1 MEKKFRFKTGTKIRE
16 PQPKVE
22 VPTTPSVLQ
31 VSEDQVSKLVVEKL
45 ASMSSAVPTPTLTS
59 SKEDDFAFLEET
71 QTVKAPIA
79 RIKLPKMGDT
89 TKIAKLEAKRLVIED
104 ATERINFDK
113 VIQGFDIARSEEG
126 EYKKLVEEGRETI
139 LVKMGDNEIYEGETV
154 RLTISKSK
162 NESINAE
169 AVVKALVCN
178 DDGQIQSDA
187 NELKSGVQQLI
198 DLARLGIVEIKKTDF
213 DRWVK
218 THGCSSEPFLV
229 KHADKK
235 RIIVAEKKQ

>member
-1 MEKKFRFKTGTKIRE
+1 MEKRFRFKTGTKIRE

-45 ASMSSAVPTPTLTS
+45 TLISNAVPIS

-71 QTVKAPIA
+71 QTVKTPIA
-79 RIKLPKMGDT
+79 RIKLPKTDGKS
-89 TKIAKLEAKRLVIED
+89 KIAKLEVRRLVIED
-104 ATERINFDK
+104 ATERVSFDK
-113 VIQGFDIARSEEG
+113 TIQEFDVARSEES
-126 EYKKLVEEGRETI
+126 EYKKLVEEGREII
-139 LVKMGDNEIYEGETV
+139 LAKMGDNEIYEGEIIK
-154 RLTISKSK
+154 LTISKSK

-187 NELKSGVQQLI
+187 NELKNGVQQLI

-235 RIIVAEKKQ
+235 RIIVAEKR